1 MNHDDADALT
11 DAVASRAAK
20 LTLQA
25 LVIQLESV
33 TTPLE
38 NWLTE
43 HAGDLPSLPDV
54 SDADM
59 ALMYLRHLRRHLT
72 LYINP

>member
-1 MNHDDADALT
+1 MSSDE
-11 DAVASRAAK
+11 VRRGASVI
-20 LTLQA
+20 TLI
-25 LVIQLESV
+25 VELESI

-38 NWLTE
+38 NWLRE
-43 HAGDLPSLPDV
+43 HAEDMPSLPDV

-72 LYINP
+72 LYINHVS